1 MEWARLVAKPP
12 RDASHDQL
20 AQKEATRSREL
31 PMWGS
36 GRQPS
41 RLQCPFAGAIDKV
54 VRATGVVVAS
64 PSRGGREGNGAR
76 LSVIRVGGDAHRRR
90 VPRSN
95 GGHKGHVI
103 YIRGRGDALP
113 WPGMSKTTASSASHF
128 RFFFALMAASSRRGG
143 RETVTFPS
151 PNRDARMHDGETS
164 NKAEE
169 RKRRI

>member
-1 MEWARLVAKPP
+1 MISWHRRRRHGLVNCQCGGVEDSPA
-12 RDASHDQL
+12 ASNVL
-20 AQKEATRSREL
+20 SRGPSTRSL
-31 PMWGS
+31 GQQVSWWHHPPG
-36 GRQPS
+36 
-41 RLQCPFAGAIDKV
+41 
-54 VRATGVVVAS
+54 
-64 PSRGGREGNGAR
+64 EGNGAR